1 MTDADT
7 RAPATLSER
16 LDRLPFTRRHLRVLT
31 GSGLGW
37 ALDAMDVGLISFVI
51 AALAALAVGFGLY
64 IAYQESQR
72 PALEIRVDEG
82 GIKIDGNG

>member
-1 MTDADT
+1 MT
-7 RAPATLSER
+7 RSSLY
-16 LDRLPFTRRHLRVLT
+16 L
-31 GSGLGW
+31 
-37 ALDAMDVGLISFVI
+37 VI
-51 AALAALAVGFGLY
+51 AALAAIAVGFGVY